1 MHEGGVSIW
10 ASAVQGQG
18 SCLSH
23 VSLPHMF
30 LQRSTHML
38 FSSVVTML
46 PTSQHAFVVTL
57 NEFHATVTSMCWTP
71 DSLIIDVQEYLGL
84 PDTRRPRLI
93 EDEFVL
99 GARVGSVVEAYLTDR
114 SHGRLPRFLW
124 FPSKPADR
132 LVHRMSYTAQW
143 LSGALDM

>member
-1 MHEGGVSIW
+1 
-10 ASAVQGQG
+10 
-18 SCLSH
+18 
-23 VSLPHMF
+23 
-30 LQRSTHML
+30 
-38 FSSVVTML
+38 ML
-46 PTSQHAFVVTL
+46 PTFQHDFVVTF

-84 PDTRRPRLI
+84 PDTRRPRLGIARYVSYSI

-114 SHGRLPRFLW
+114 FHGRLPRFLW
-124 FPSKPADR
+124 FPSEPADW
-132 LVHRMSYTAQW
+132 LVHRMSDTVQW

>member
-10 ASAVQGQG
+10 ASALQGQG

-46 PTSQHAFVVTL
+46 PTLQHDFVVTF
-57 NEFHATVTSMCWTP
+57 N
-71 DSLIIDVQEYLGL
+71 
-84 PDTRRPRLI
+84 DTRRPRLI

-114 SHGRLPRFLW
+114 PHGRLPRFLW
-124 FPSKPADR
+124 FPSKPADW
-132 LVHRMSYTAQW
+132 LVHRMSYTVQW

>member
-1 MHEGGVSIW
+1 
-10 ASAVQGQG
+10 
-18 SCLSH
+18 
-23 VSLPHMF
+23 MF

-46 PTSQHAFVVTL
+46 PTFQHAFVVTP
-57 NEFHATVTSMCWTP
+57 NDFHASVTSMCWTP
-71 DSLIIDVQEYLGL
+71 EDSSEFLIIDIQEYLGL

-114 SHGRLPRFLW
+114 PHGRLPRFLW
-124 FPSKPADR
+124 FPSKPADW
-132 LVHRMSYTAQW
+132 LVHRMSYTVQW